1 MYCNQL
7 LEEYNNDIEGQRA
20 KELDI
25 LFEHEKEYKANRIAE
40 DMAHFVMLWLKYFRK
55 ENTSY
60 DALVNSSMDEIN
72 FTNEEWNEIIEN
84 SKIILNK
91 KYNIN
96 IVSCDPLILSSGVS
110 FCDINENKKDLALD
124 F

>member
-1 MYCNQL
+1 MYCNKL
-7 LEEYNNDIEGQRA
+7 LEEYNNDIDGQRA
-20 KELDI
+20 KALDI

-72 FTNEEWNEIIEN
+72 FTNEEWNMIIEN

-96 IVSCDPLILSSGVS
+96 IVSCNPLILSSKIS
-110 FCDINENKKDLALD
+110 FNEIDESVR
-124 F
+124 

>member
-7 LEEYNNDIEGQRA
+7 LAEYNEDVEGQRA

-25 LFEHEKEYKANRIAE
+25 MFKHEKEYKANRIAE
-40 DMAHFVMLWLKYFRK
+40 DMAHFVMLWFKYYCK
-55 ENTSY
+55 ENTTY
-60 DALVNSSMDEIN
+60 NALVNTSLDEIN
-72 FTNEEWNEIIEN
+72 FTNKEWNTIIEN

-96 IVSCDPLILSSGVS
+96 IISCNPLILSS
-110 FCDINENKKDLALD
+110 DIPFYNIDKNKKRVR

>member
-1 MYCNQL
+1 MYCNQI
-7 LEEYNNDIEGQRA
+7 LEEYDEDIAGQRA
-20 KELDI
+20 KDLDI

-40 DMAHFVMLWLKYFRK
+40 DMAHFVVLWLKYFRK

-60 DALVNSSMDEIN
+60 NALVNSSMDEIN
-72 FTNEEWNEIIEN
+72 FTNEEWDMIIEN
-84 SKIILNK
+84 SKKILNK

-96 IVSCDPLILSSGVS
+96 IVSCNPLILSSVVP
-110 FCDINENKKDLALD
+110 FDKIYEKV

>member
-1 MYCNQL
+1 MYCNQIL
-7 LEEYNNDIEGQRA
+7 DEYNEDIEGQRT
-20 KELDI
+20 KELDM

-60 DALVNSSMDEIN
+60 NALVNSSMDEIN
-72 FTNEEWNEIIEN
+72 FTNEEWDMIIEK
-84 SKIILNK
+84 SKMILNK

-96 IVSCDPLILSSGVS
+96 IVSCNPLVLSSSVS
-110 FCDINENKKDLALD
+110 FCDINENKKDLVLD

>member
-1 MYCNQL
+1 MYCNQI
-7 LEEYNNDIEGQRA
+7 LEEYDEDIEGQRA
-20 KELDI
+20 RDLDI
-25 LFEHEKEYKANRIAE
+25 LFKHEKEYKADRIAE

-72 FTNEEWNEIIEN
+72 FTNEEWNTIIEN

-96 IVSCDPLILSSGVS
+96 IVSCNPLVLSSDAP
-110 FCDINENKKDLALD
+110 FDKINQNI
-124 F
+124 

>member
-7 LEEYNNDIEGQRA
+7 LEEYNKDIEGRRA
-20 KELDI
+20 KELD
-25 LFEHEKEYKANRIAE
+25 LFFKHEKEYKANRISE

-72 FTNEEWNEIIEN
+72 FTNEEWNMIIEN

-96 IVSCDPLILSSGVS
+96 ILSCNPLILSSSVL
-110 FCDINENKKDLALD
+110 FCNINEISK
-124 F
+124 

>member
-1 MYCNQL
+1 MYCNQI
-7 LEEYNNDIEGQRA
+7 LEEYDEDIAGQRT
-20 KELDI
+20 KDLDI

-96 IVSCDPLILSSGVS
+96 IVSCNPLILSSMIS
-110 FCDINENKKDLALD
+110 FNKINENIR
-124 F
+124 

>member
-1 MYCNQL
+1 MMYCNQL
-7 LEEYNNDIEGQRA
+7 LEEYNNDIDGQRA

-72 FTNEEWNEIIEN
+72 FTNEEWNKIIEN

-96 IVSCDPLILSSGVS
+96 IVSCNPLILSS
-110 FCDINENKKDLALD
+110 DIPFYNINKN
-124 F
+124 

>member
-1 MYCNQL
+1 MYCNQIL
-7 LEEYNNDIEGQRA
+7 DEYNNDIQGQRA

-25 LFEHEKEYKANRIAE
+25 LFEHEKEYKSNRIAE
-40 DMAHFVMLWLKYFRK
+40 DMAHFVMLWFKYFRK

-72 FTNEEWNEIIEN
+72 FTNEEWNMIIEN

-96 IVSCDPLILSSGVS
+96 VVSCDPLILGSNAP
-110 FCDINENKKDLALD
+110 FYNINENQKDLVLD
-124 F
+124 